1 MTSSDNV
8 TLPRPEA
15 RYLSNNRDHYTILYF
30 TYVTKSPD
38 SESDGG
44 HVEGV
49 GDEVHDV
56 PEVAGV
62 LLQPHVPQ
70 LLDLAPDEAG
80 HPGEDAELNW
90 GGQGA
95 SLGEKQLSVFS
106 LLFPCSEI
114 CLFRFRYCLLSGL
127 EIIHVRIAIASLVAV
142 DVWLALVVSVSRSHP
157 MMSSIR

>member
-1 MTSSDNV
+1 MLLSRG
-8 TLPRPEA
+8 LRPDIFQTIET
-15 RYLSNNRDHYTILYF
+15 TILYF

-70 LLDLAPDEAG
+70 LLDLAPDEAS

-127 EIIHVRIAIASLVAV
+127 EIIHVRIAIASLVTV
-142 DVWLALVVSVSRSHP
+142 DFWLALVVSVSRSHP

>member
-1 MTSSDNV
+1 MLLSRG
-8 TLPRPEA
+8 LRP
-15 RYLSNNRDHYTILYF
+15 DIFQTIETTIIYF

-38 SESDGG
+38 SESDCG

-95 SLGEKQLSVFS
+95 SLGEKQLSIFS

>member
-1 MTSSDNV
+1 MLLSRG
-8 TLPRPEA
+8 LRPDIFQTIET
-15 RYLSNNRDHYTILYF
+15 TILYF

>member
-1 MTSSDNV
+1 MLVSRG
-8 TLPRPEA
+8 LRP
-15 RYLSNNRDHYTILYF
+15 DIFQTIETTTLYF

-56 PEVAGV
+56 PEVASV

-127 EIIHVRIAIASLVAV
+127 EIIH
-142 DVWLALVVSVSRSHP
+142 
-157 MMSSIR
+157 IRLCSDMR